1 MAVDMFMKVGTIKG
15 EAKDNNKVSHAN
27 EINVLSWHW
36 GMTQQGA
43 SHQGP
48 GAGAGRADVQDLS
61 FTHYIDLA
69 SPNLIKF
76 CCAGTPVDTAVLTL
90 RKAGN
95 PTIEYLKITL
105 SGVIVSGVTTGTPS
119 GNDLFTET
127 VSLNF
132 SKFKVDYTP
141 QADGG
146 GPGASNSVEWDIANN
161 A

>member
-15 EAKDNNKVSHAN
+15 EAKDNNKPSHAD

-43 SHQGP
+43 SQQGP

-76 CCAGTPVDTAVLTL
+76 CCAGTPIDTAVLTL
-90 RKAGN
+90 RKAGTQ
-95 PTIEYLKITL
+95 PVEYLKITL

-119 GNDLFTET
+119 GHDLFTET
-127 VSLNF
+127 VSLHF
-132 SKFKVDYTP
+132 SKFKLDYTP
-141 QADGG
+141 QTDKG
-146 GPGASNSVEWDIANN
+146 GPGASSSVEWDIANN